1 MITVL
6 TYILYFFFY
15 SAVGWFFES
24 CYCSIGERKVI
35 NRGFLSGPMCPIY
48 GTGTLVMEI
57 LLYVPFKDKPILV
70 FFLGMIFCDIV
81 EYLTSFIMEKLF
93 NARWWNYKDELFNL
107 HGRICFKHTLFWGA
121 GAVIFVRFVHPNVER
136 LFARIPDKTI
146 IILVSS
152 VFFVFIVD
160 VIFSVIKA
168 SDIRRLKQ
176 KLNEFSEF
184 ISANASDAKKTLNKT
199 YESIKFALDEAYD
212 KISDEYDKFNRTL
225 DKGNKKINEFR
236 DDIIIEAQMR
246 IQRFE
251 DRIKHYGKNDE
262 KRSKRRNLR
271 EIYKSKGKLK
281 ASAKKLS
288 GEIMKMIDDVKG
300 ALTNSEKG
308 NKD

>member
-35 NRGFLSGPMCPIY
+35 NRGFLFGPMCPIY

-57 LLYVPFKDKPILV
+57 LLYIPFRDKPLLV
-70 FFLGMIFCDIV
+70 FFFGMVFCDIV

-121 GAVIFVRFVHPNVER
+121 GAVIFVRFIHPIVEKM
-136 LFARIPDKTI
+136 FALIPDKTI
-146 IILVSS
+146 IILVSA
-152 VFFVFIVD
+152 VFCVFTVD

-168 SDIRRLKQ
+168 SDIRKLKRRLA
-176 KLNEFSEF
+176 EFKEF
-184 ISANASDAKKTLNKT
+184 LSANTSDAKQMLNKT

-212 KISDEYDKFNRTL
+212 KISDEYDKLNRTI
-225 DKGNKKINEFR
+225 DKGNEKINEIR
-236 DDIIIEAQMR
+236 DEIIIEAQMR
-246 IQRFE
+246 IQQFE
-251 DRIKHYGKNDE
+251 DKIKYYGKNEE
-262 KRSKRRNLR
+262 KRTKRRDLR
-271 EIYKSKGKLK
+271 KIYKNKVKIK
-281 ASAKKLS
+281 ASVKKLS
-288 GEIMKMIDDVKG
+288 GEIIDMIEEIKD
-300 ALTNSEKG
+300 ALTSSEKG